1 MAKPWFRR
9 DIRHEIAVFL
19 EPASFPTFTEFTFK
33 IKMLYLVYPE
43 VFSPRTLEREEKK
56 AGPLRLKK
64 E

>member
-1 MAKPWFRR
+1 
-9 DIRHEIAVFL
+9 VFL